1 MKSQETY
8 TAKDLIEMSKKLFS
22 QFSECPQEDT
32 TFFEGLINEFSSSMD
47 IASQLKQ
54 FHAWCLDQ
62 HPTRIANI
70 RFRFRGWLE
79 NGLRYSK
86 SKQPSGSPYPF
97 SSKKPDKN

>member
-1 MKSQETY
+1 MKLQDNY
-8 TAKDLIEMSKKLFS
+8 TAEDLIKMSKNLFS
-22 QFSECPQEDT
+22 QFSECPQEDIV
-32 TFFEGLINEFSSSMD
+32 FFQGLINEFSSSMN
-47 IASQLKQ
+47 ISSQLKQ

-79 NGLRYSK
+79 NGLRYAQ

-97 SSKKPDKN
+97 PSKKPAKN